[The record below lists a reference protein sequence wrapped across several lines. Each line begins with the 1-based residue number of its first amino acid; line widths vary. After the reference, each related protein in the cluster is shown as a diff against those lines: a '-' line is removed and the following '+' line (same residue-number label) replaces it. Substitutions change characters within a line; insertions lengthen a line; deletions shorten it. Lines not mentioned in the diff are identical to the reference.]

1 MKQGRMLMPFVLA
14 ALFAL
19 SVMPVLRAE
28 AAVRKPV
35 TTATATATAAQR
47 KGAALRQFTGTIT
60 ALDKGSLTVEKTG
73 TGAKSMVFTRSPE
86 MKTSGELAKD
96 ARVTVWYRDEDGH
109 PVARKVVVK
118 VVSANTVR

>member
-1 MKQGRMLMPFVLA
+1 MKQGRMLMPFALA

-19 SVMPVLRAE
+19 AAVPAMRVE
-28 AAVRKPV
+28 AAARKPAA
-35 TTATATATAAQR
+35 ATAAAAQR
-47 KGAALRQFTGTIT
+47 KGAALRQFSGTVT

-73 TGAKSMVFTRSPE
+73 ASAKSMVFTRSPE
-86 MKTSGELAKD
+86 MKTSGELEKD

-118 VVSANTVR
+118 VVSADTVR

>member
-19 SVMPVLRAE
+19 SVLPVLRAE

-35 TTATATATAAQR
+35 TTAAAQR
-47 KGAALRQFTGTIT
+47 KGAALRQFTGTVT
-60 ALDKGSLTVEKTG
+60 VLDRNSLTVEKTG

-118 VVSANTVR
+118 VVSADTAR

>member
-35 TTATATATAAQR
+35 TTAAAAQR
-47 KGAALRQFTGTIT
+47 KSAALRQFTGTVT

-96 ARVTVWYRDEDGH
+96 ARVTVWYRNEDGH
-109 PVARKVVVK
+109 PVARKVEVK
-118 VVSANTVR
+118 VVSADTAR